1 MQNDENIPNITLWVR
16 EQLLENQD
24 LTYRDFHK
32 SLVPGLDSMIG
43 VRIPVLRTIGRT
55 AARTD
60 YWKFVQEADLSV
72 YEECMLRGMLIGY
85 GKLSMEEQKAELRSF
100 VPFITNWAVCDSCCT
115 TYKFMKKNQEE
126 WFAFLLPWAESH
138 REYEVRF
145 AVVCMLDFFVNQEF
159 LERVLAVLENIKG
172 EKITGEAYYVKM
184 AVAWAVSVC
193 YVKFPEITEKFL
205 QKNSLDA
212 FTHNKAIQKIR
223 ESYRVSKEEKE
234 RLNQWK
240 RKEKKEQEAQQA

>member
-100 VPFITNWAVCDSCCT
+100 VP
-115 TYKFMKKNQEE
+115 
-126 WFAFLLPWAESH
+126 LL
-138 REYEVRF
+138 RIGR
-145 AVVCMLDFFVNQEF
+145 
-159 LERVLAVLENIKG
+159 
-172 EKITGEAYYVKM
+172 
-184 AVAWAVSVC
+184 SVTAAAR
-193 YVKFPEITEKFL
+193 PI
-205 QKNSLDA
+205 SL
-212 FTHNKAIQKIR
+212 
-223 ESYRVSKEEKE
+223 
-234 RLNQWK
+234 
-240 RKEKKEQEAQQA
+240 